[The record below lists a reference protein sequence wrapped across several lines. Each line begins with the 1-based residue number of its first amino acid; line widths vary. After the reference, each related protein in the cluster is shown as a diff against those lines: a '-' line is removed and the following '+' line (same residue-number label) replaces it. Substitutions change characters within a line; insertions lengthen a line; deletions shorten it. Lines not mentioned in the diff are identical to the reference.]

1 MKTRYFSR
9 RFPLNLQIFVSC
21 KPLVC
26 EKRLNIFSFYIF
38 RGDPIHQSAIAKGGD
53 PFHLKCKGGGTPF
66 TKVGTSLITA
76 KWLQDFSIVL
86 SLPYLS
92 NYMFPTSKDT
102 KIENNAQ
109 IKRIV
114 VVR

>member
-9 RFPLNLQIFVSC
+9 RLPLNLQIFVSC

-53 PFHLKCKGGGTPF
+53 PFHLNYKGRAKFTKVQRGKPSHLKCKGGRDPIHQSGDPIDYCKMASRF
-66 TKVGTSLITA
+66 
-76 KWLQDFSIVL
+76 
-86 SLPYLS
+86 
-92 NYMFPTSKDT
+92 
-102 KIENNAQ
+102 
-109 IKRIV
+109 
-114 VVR
+114 